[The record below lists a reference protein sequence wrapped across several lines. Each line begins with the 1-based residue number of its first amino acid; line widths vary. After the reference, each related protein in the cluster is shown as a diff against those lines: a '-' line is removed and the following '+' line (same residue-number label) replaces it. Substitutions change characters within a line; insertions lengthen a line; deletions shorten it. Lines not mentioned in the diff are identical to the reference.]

1 MDKFVSIKPLDS
13 QLQSGQS
20 VLKADDYKHLVSY
33 EELLRKLAAR
43 EKERELRATE
53 ALAKAI
59 QSGVQQGREQAHHQL
74 VEQLLE
80 FTVRMNESLRNV
92 ELALT
97 EVVIESVRQII
108 AEFDNEELVK
118 STVRRGMELVRGS
131 KKLVVRVNPQ
141 MREVV
146 AEQLQDWEKQAS
158 HLEVL
163 ADHQLKLDEC
173 VIESEVGIINTSVE
187 LQVQSLIKALRKAF
201 PAPAQ
206 PPRST

>member
-13 QLQSGQS
+13 QLPPGKS
-20 VLKADDYKHLVSY
+20 VLKAEDYKHLVSY

-43 EKERELRATE
+43 EHEREVRATE
-53 ALAKAI
+53 ALTKAI
-59 QSGVQQGREQAHHQL
+59 QSGMQQGREQAHHQL

-80 FTVRMNESLRNV
+80 FTVRMNESLRDV

-97 EVVIESVRQII
+97 DVVVDAVRQIV
-108 AEFDNEELVK
+108 ADFDNVELVK

-131 KKLVVRVNPQ
+131 KKLIVRVNPQ

-146 AEQLQDWEKQAS
+146 AEQLQDWEEQAS

-163 ADHQLKLDEC
+163 ADHQLRLDEC

-201 PAPAQ
+201 PAPVQ
-206 PPRST
+206 HPRA